1 MDKESGLFEKMLS
14 PARREQFLAHRRSKT
29 LEDFRIKQMEDYLNS
44 PAYEA
49 DIRRLMAGD
58 YYLSIP
64 EKKRIPKRYTNRK
77 RTVYRFEDN
86 EMTLLRM
93 MAFCLHDYEDLFPKE
108 VYSFKKGISARN
120 FIYKI
125 CADQRFQEM
134 YIAKTDIIEYG
145 NSIDAKILISFLEK
159 HLKDRD
165 AQALAFFCWLLS
177 RQTFKMD
184 GIVMKGDTSAL
195 PGIPIHN
202 FFTNLYLVETDRFL
216 IPRCEAYARYS
227 DDIIMYSC
235 TKKEAEDNLSELFE
249 QMKRLH
255 LTPHAEENKTKVF
268 EPGESYDYLGIS
280 FAGGQIDIAG
290 SSLKKLKR
298 KMRIR
303 AKRIGLDKEKRYAT
317 AEEKAKHLIRLNHN
331 TFYGKPGSS
340 DLSWSQWAFPVITK
354 TDGLHE
360 LDLYNQ
366 HCIRYVLTGKW
377 SDSQYRIPYQ
387 ELKQLGYDSLV
398 RAYYAQKATK
408 QREGVLHEQ

>member
-14 PARREQFLAHRRSKT
+14 PDRREQFLDYRRNKII
-29 LEDFRIKQMEDYLNS
+29 EDFRIKQMEDYLNS

-49 DIRRLMAGD
+49 DVRRIMAGD
-58 YYLSIP
+58 YYLGIP
-64 EKKRIPKRYTNRK
+64 EKKMIPKRYTNRK

-93 MAFCLHDYEDLFPKE
+93 MAFCLHDYEDLFPEE

-125 CADQRFQEM
+125 CADQRYQEM
-134 YIAKTDIIEYG
+134 YVAKTDIIEYG
-145 NSIDAKILISFLEK
+145 NSIDAKMLISFLEK
-159 HLKDRD
+159 NLKERD
-165 AQALAFFCWLLS
+165 PQALAFFCWLLS
-177 RQTFKMD
+177 RQTFKIN
-184 GIVMKGDTSAL
+184 GVVMRGDTAAL

-202 FFTNLYLVETDRFL
+202 FFTNLYLTETDRL
-216 IPRCEAYARYS
+216 MIPRCEAYARYS
-227 DDIIMYSC
+227 DDIIMYSL

-249 QMKRLH
+249 QLKSLH

-268 EPGESYDYLGIS
+268 EPGETYDYLGIS
-280 FAGGQIDIAG
+280 FTGGKIDIAG

-303 AKRIGLDKEKRYAT
+303 TKRIGLDKGKKYAT
-317 AEEKAKHLIRLNHN
+317 AEEKAKLLIRLNHN

-340 DLSWSQWAFPVITK
+340 DLSWSKWAFSVITE

-377 SDSQYRIPYQ
+377 SDSQYRISYQ
-387 ELKQLGYDSLV
+387 KLKQLGYESLV
-398 RAYYAQKATK
+398 RSYYAQKTTK
-408 QREGVLHEQ
+408 QRGGAFHEK